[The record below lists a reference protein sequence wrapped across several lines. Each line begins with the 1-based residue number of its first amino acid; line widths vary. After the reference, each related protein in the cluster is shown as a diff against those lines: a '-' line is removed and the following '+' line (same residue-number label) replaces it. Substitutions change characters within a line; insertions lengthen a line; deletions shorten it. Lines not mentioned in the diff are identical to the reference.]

1 VVLLE
6 NSVIGVEGAF
16 RYTDM
21 EAGVV
26 DHGVAGCSPL
36 FPGDRESVVDVVAA
50 GFAISPS
57 FDVSAWSVFTSRD
70 FGSRFRV
77 DDDADLIASQSCRS

>member
-1 VVLLE
+1 MI
-6 NSVIGVEGAF
+6 SIEGAV
-16 RYTDM
+16 RHADG

-26 DHGVAGCSPL
+26 DDGTACRGLLLLGDGEGVVGVA
-36 FPGDRESVVDVVAA
+36 AA

-57 FDVSAWSVFTSRD
+57 FDVSAWSVFTGRD

-77 DDDADLIASQSCRS
+77 DDDADLIASQSCRG